1 MDKNGQ
7 KIDKNLQLSNKVI
20 RISQNLFTNITQP
33 MYLCKEL
40 STINYCPIIVK
51 RQKYKMSIF
60 VQIYMG
66 FSNWTK
72 NSWTK
77 MDINGQKWTLNS
89 KIII

>member
-1 MDKNGQ
+1 MDINGQ

-33 MYLCKEL
+33 MYLSHLCKEL

-60 VQIYMG
+60 VH
-66 FSNWTK
+66 FCPNWTL

-77 MDINGQKWTLNS
+77 MDINGQKWTKNR
-89 KIII
+89 